1 MKFPRYQYLI
11 IVILVEGVL
20 VDWLAFHSFSDFTK
34 LTTISAITG
43 MFITVE
49 GILLGL
55 SPLIKIRFMRDIAI
69 AIGIPAL
76 LTAVATFSIA
86 TYNTNQFGSL
96 SANSITF
103 YYWDPTWTLFLILV
117 EWYGIA
123 TIFPFAPDIKEQ
135 VQQIKKSQ

>member
-1 MKFPRYQYLI
+1 MKYRYQYLI
-11 IVILVEGVL
+11 IVVLIEGII
-20 VDWLAFHSFSDFTK
+20 VDWLVFHSFSDFTK
-34 LTTISAITG
+34 LTTISAIAG

-55 SPLIKIRFMRDIAI
+55 SPLIKVRFMRDIAI

-76 LTAVATFSIA
+76 LTAVAAFSIA

-103 YYWDPTWTLFLILV
+103 YYWDPAWVLFLILV

-123 TIFPFAPDIKEQ
+123 TIFPFAPQ
-135 VQQIKKSQ
+135 VNEQIKQIKNS